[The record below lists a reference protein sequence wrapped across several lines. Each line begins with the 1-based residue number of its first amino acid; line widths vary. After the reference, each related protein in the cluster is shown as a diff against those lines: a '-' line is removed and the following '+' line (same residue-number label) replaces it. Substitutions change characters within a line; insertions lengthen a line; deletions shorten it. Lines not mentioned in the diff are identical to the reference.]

1 MSIKPIKSPNSSE
14 EYFNY
19 YNSKQDDEID
29 LFELFSVLF
38 QSKLLIIA
46 VTIIF
51 AVIGFTTASFMPQKW
66 TSSASVIQP
75 QLEEIQPLK
84 NILTKFEVLSL
95 QSSVTS
101 SSLYDNFLNNFNSR
115 VLREEYLINTEYFK
129 NLLAESDDHSP
140 LAKRKL
146 IEKIVNNNI
155 SSSSKVEKDD
165 ENGETKLTFS
175 AGTAEDAYNL
185 LNGYIGYVSSVV
197 HERLESELR
206 DMVKQKLAYSEGLY
220 AIDLNRVQN
229 IQRANIERLKY
240 SLSIANS
247 AGIKKPISS
256 EGAMIKDDPDYSI
269 ALGAD
274 ALQRKLQITEE
285 IKDPSL
291 IDGDLRNRMFYINEL
306 KSLKID
312 KVNFQP
318 FKYMQAPYEPTKKD
332 SPKRLLILV
341 GSAFIGLILAVMFV
355 LIRHVAR
362 SRQQVA

>member
-1 MSIKPIKSPNSSE
+1 MINKPVKSTNFNE

-46 VTIIF
+46 VTIVF
-51 AVIGFTTASFMPQKW
+51 AVIGFVATSLMPQKW

-84 NILTKFEVLSL
+84 NILTTLEVLNL
-95 QSSVTS
+95 QPSVTS
-101 SSLYDNFLNNFNSR
+101 SSLYHNFLNNFNSR

-129 NLLAESDDHSP
+129 NLVAKSDDHSP

-146 IEKIVNNNI
+146 IEKIVNDNI
-155 SSSSKVEKDD
+155 SSASKVEKDND
-165 ENGETKLTFS
+165 DGEVKLAFS
-175 AGTAEDAYNL
+175 AETAEDAYNL
-185 LNGYIGYVSSVV
+185 LNGYINYASSIVRDQV
-197 HERLESELR
+197 KNELG
-206 DMVKQKLAYSEGLY
+206 DMVKQKLAYSDGLY
-220 AIDLNRVQN
+220 QLDLNRVSN
-229 IQRANIERLKY
+229 IQRANIERLKHA
-240 SLSIANS
+240 LSIANS

-269 ALGAD
+269 ALGSD
-274 ALQRKLQITEE
+274 ALQRKLKITEE
-285 IKDPSL
+285 IKDPASV
-291 IDGDLRNRMFYINEL
+291 DADLRNRMFYIHEL

-312 KVNFQP
+312 KVDFQP
-318 FKYMQAPYEPTKKD
+318 FRYMQAPYEPTAKD

-341 GSAFIGLILAVMFV
+341 GSAFIGLILSVIFVM
-355 LIRHVAR
+355 IRHMVR